1 MALDFSILKEIDFTK
16 TENILFFFII
26 LVIALIIFFIVALV
40 ISKTIKAI
48 RRLIV
53 GDNVRRPKF
62 DRKVVDEQFFPS
74 VAEKPEKV
82 VEARRAVTNEEIIGK
97 NLSSAEKNKVQ
108 EKDII
113 EIGKEKAEK
122 KIEEGL
128 ASLKHDIPGGGLQAK
143 MPQRV
148 GESPEGVVKKEIEI
162 PRAERSPEMGVEN
175 KIESGINIPRASK
188 EASASNKGGS
198 SDSSVLFQGRSDV
211 PRMKLEHEM
220 RTNPKIWKAAR
231 ETMLNL
237 TPIERAKLVKE
248 TFSSAYGRNISKTD
262 LKQTVRKLDRKM
274 RASTTPKEHE
284 KLRKEIKFFKKIGGI

>member
-1 MALDFSILKEIDFTK
+1 MFNFSILKEIDFTN
-16 TENILFFFII
+16 TENIIFLFII

-40 ISKTIKAI
+40 INKIIKGLKRI
-48 RRLIV
+48 II
-53 GDNVRRPKF
+53 GDNVKRTKF
-62 DRKVVDEQFFPS
+62 DNKISEERAFPS
-74 VAEKPEKV
+74 VAEKPEEV
-82 VEARRAVTNEEIIGK
+82 VEVKRSVVNEKIIGK
-97 NLSSAEKNKVQ
+97 NFTPAEKDEIKG
-108 EKDII
+108 KDVT
-113 EIGKEKAEK
+113 EVEKAKK

-162 PRAERSPEMGVEN
+162 PRADCSPEMGLEN

-274 RASTTPKEHE
+274 RASTAPKEHE